1 MSFYDALGKCTWS
14 FNLEP
19 EADMLYC
26 FSPSDACESIL
37 RSLMVSAWSWEPIP
51 PRLRLLE
58 TVAWSWE
65 PSGNWAVEMEGTMD
79 YSLYYASL
87 LSFSALRKYACMG
100 SAQFSLHFQKS
111 FWEMVLFPPTLLSV
125 LVPASYLR
133 CGVPLPS
140 GTSISTSCCRMLGFS
155 IPLNLAFY
163 VDFRGWT

>member
-1 MSFYDALGKCTWS
+1 MSFYDALGKCTWC

-19 EADMLYC
+19 EADTLDC

-37 RSLMVSAWSWEPIP
+37 RSLMVSASWSWEPVP

-58 TVAWSWE
+58 TVAWSLE

-79 YSLYYASL
+79 YSLYYASFHFL
-87 LSFSALRKYACMG
+87 PSENMHAWAQHSLAFTSKNPFGRWFSFP
-100 SAQFSLHFQKS
+100 Q
-111 FWEMVLFPPTLLSV
+111 LFAFCSCSCFIPQVWCPTTF
-125 LVPASYLR
+125 
-133 CGVPLPS
+133 S

-163 VDFRGWT
+163 VDFRG